1 NAYAFYEDTNEVP
14 ANTAARKKAD
24 EQKNELTSAVIKQ
37 YETATPTPNIP
48 EMAEVWTGA
57 ESLIFD
63 AVSGKKAAQ
72 TSANDAVN
80 V

>member
-1 NAYAFYEDTNEVP
+1 
-14 ANTAARKKAD
+14 

-80 V
+80 VIKDNIKEKYVK